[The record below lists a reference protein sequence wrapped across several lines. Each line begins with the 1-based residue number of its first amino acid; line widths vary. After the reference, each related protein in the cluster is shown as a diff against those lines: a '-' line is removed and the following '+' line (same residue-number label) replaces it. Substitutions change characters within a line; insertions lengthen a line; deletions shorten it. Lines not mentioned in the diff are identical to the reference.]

1 MDQLSALLRQARQEK
16 QLSLKDI
23 SEVTKIQTHYLE
35 ALENGDFTVFA
46 GEVYLKGALQNF
58 AVTVGLNSEEVLALY
73 NKLRHEVMEAGE
85 AEQPAVRRVKA
96 VAKPRKKRVQV
107 AHQGPSLTAGV
118 VVLVL
123 VLAVTAIWYGVN
135 SSREEPAGQPEPPG
149 NSMLPDGG
157 NNVQDGEPE
166 LETPLPP
173 AVELISASGR
183 ETIYSV
189 SGTEEIQVKLTLENS
204 AGCS

>member
-1 MDQLSALLRQARQEK
+1 M
-16 QLSLKDI
+16 
-23 SEVTKIQTHYLE
+23 
-35 ALENGDFTVFA
+35 
-46 GEVYLKGALQNF
+46 
-58 AVTVGLNSEEVLALY
+58 
-73 NKLRHEVMEAGE
+73 
-85 AEQPAVRRVKA
+85 
-96 VAKPRKKRVQV
+96 
-107 AHQGPSLTAGV
+107 
-118 VVLVL
+118 LVL

-189 SGTEEIQVKLTLENS
+189 SGTEEIQVKLTFRELCWVQLKTDGAEAFYPRSFQRGEELEATA
-204 AGCS
+204 AGEIWIRLGNPPGQ